1 MRLRTPGLGLG
12 AWQIG
17 AAGLGLEAQLRRIP
31 RLVAHWRRTTRCT
44 PKTKRKGVNSLVIIL
59 TAWTIW
65 KHRNHC
71 VFYGYAPDVRAVAQE
86 ISEQVVLWVMAGAKA
101 LREIPS

>member
-17 AAGLGLEAQLRRIP
+17 GAGLGPEAHYDVFQDW
-31 RLVAHWRRTTRCT
+31 WRMTARCT
-44 PKTKRKGVNSLVIIL
+44 PKTKRKGAHSHVIL

-71 VFYGYAPDVRAVAQE
+71 VFYGYAPDVRAVVQE